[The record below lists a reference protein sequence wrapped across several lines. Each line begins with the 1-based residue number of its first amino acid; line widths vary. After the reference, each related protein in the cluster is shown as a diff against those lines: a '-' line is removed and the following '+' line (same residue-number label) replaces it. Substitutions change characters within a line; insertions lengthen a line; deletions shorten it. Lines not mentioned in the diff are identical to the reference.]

1 MERVAFSIGALCGR
15 HNKSLIKSGIMRH
28 NNRTLAVRLFL
39 RTSHHF
45 KHLTDG
51 NIFTHG
57 ATQWVININAVKL
70 NRFLVD
76 IGAFKRLNM
85 KMAFLIG

>member
-1 MERVAFSIGALCGR
+1 MERVALSIGALCGC
-15 HNKSLIKSGIMRH
+15 HNKSLIKGGIMRH

-45 KHLTDG
+45 KHLANG

-70 NRFLVD
+70 NRFRVD
-76 IGAFKRLNM
+76 IGALKRLNM
-85 KMAFLIG
+85 KMAFLIR